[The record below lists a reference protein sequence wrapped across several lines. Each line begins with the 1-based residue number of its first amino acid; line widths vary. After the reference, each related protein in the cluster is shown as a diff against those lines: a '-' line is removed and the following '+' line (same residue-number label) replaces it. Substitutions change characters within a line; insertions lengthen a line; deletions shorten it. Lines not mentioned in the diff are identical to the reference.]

1 LNEFFKN
8 FKNLKMNW
16 QVEFRCPKCR
26 KGAASGGKKIG
37 TFETGVTL
45 RG

>member
-1 LNEFFKN
+1 MLLI
-8 FKNLKMNW
+8 LKMNRK
-16 QVEFRCPKCR
+16 VEFRCPKCPKR
-26 KGAASGGKKIG
+26 AASGGKKIG